1 MKKILTLC
9 LILISAASFAQ
20 TQNGSGKY
28 GPFLTNKFF
37 DNWFISAGGGVNV
50 YVGEE
55 DSKASIGYRMT
66 PALDIS
72 LGKWFTPTLGF
83 RAQYAGLSAKGVT
96 TNNTLARFVEGAST
110 EYTGLYDEKFSFFN
124 LHGDVLWNASNALA
138 GYREDRTWDFI
149 PFIGA
154 GYARSWKDGVN
165 PVFKEVGYNVGLL
178 NNIRLSEA
186 VDLNLE
192 FRVLLVNGRFDGHK
206 IGQGIEEVPSL
217 TVGFG
222 YNFAK
227 RNFDK
232 PAPPIVPDYSPYTKK
247 IGELEAQ
254 LADKD
259 AKAKQLAND
268 LDKVKNA
275 PAKVVVE
282 KEVLVPAVTVLFKLG
297 KYDINEREM
306 LNIQNFA
313 EAIKKV
319 PGKVYTIMGIA
330 DKQTG
335 TSKKNQALSEMRAK
349 QVYDA
354 LVNKFGVDPNMLKLD
369 PKGDSYQPY
378 GKPHLNRVAIIEN
391 NK

>member
-1 MKKILTLC
+1 MKKFFTLC

-50 YVGEE
+50 LVGEH
-55 DSKASIGYRMT
+55 DSHASLTYRMT
-66 PALDIS
+66 PALDLSI
-72 LGKWFTPTLGF
+72 GKWITPTIGF

-96 TNNTLARFVEGAST
+96 TNNTLARYIDGAST
-110 EYTGLYDEKFSFFN
+110 EYSGYYDEKFSFLN
-124 LHGDVLWNASNALA
+124 LHGDFLWNIFNTFS
-138 GYREDRTWDFI
+138 GYNESRVWDMI
-149 PFIGA
+149 PYIGA
-154 GYARSWKDGVN
+154 GYAKSWKEGVN
-165 PVFKEVGYNVGLL
+165 PVFNEVGFNLGLL
-178 NNIRLSEA
+178 NNFRLSESF
-186 VDLNLE
+186 DLNLE
-192 FRVLLVNGRFDGHK
+192 LRVLLVNGRFDGYK
-206 IGQGIEEVPSL
+206 VGQGVEEIPSL

-247 IGELEAQ
+247 IGELESQ

-259 AKAKQLAND
+259 AKANQLAND
-268 LDKVKNA
+268 LAKEKNK
-275 PAKVVVE
+275 PAKE
-282 KEVLVPAVTVLFKLG
+282 IITKEVLVPNVTVMFKLG

-306 LNIQNFA
+306 LNLQNFA
-313 EAIKKV
+313 DAIKKV
-319 PGKVYTIMGIA
+319 PGKTYTIMGIA

-354 LVNKFGVDPNMLKLD
+354 LVNKFGVSQDMLKLD
-369 PKGDSYQPY
+369 PKGDTYQPY
-378 GKPHLNRVAIIEN
+378 GKPYLNRVAIIEN
-391 NK
+391 K